1 MMREFHIFEKLPDGS
16 TIFRTRVSGQFAAER
31 KLQELAEHS
40 MNEFAAIDIKTG
52 RSLAEPKTTRQMT
65 SKTTNPR

>member
-1 MMREFHIFEKLPDGS
+1 MDLP
-16 TIFRTRVSGQFAAER
+16 ILRTRVCGQFAAER

-52 RSLAEPKTTRQMT
+52 RSVAEPKTTVKVS
-65 SKTTNPR
+65 SKSKNRG